1 LASSKHSQSG
11 MKIGLAIIS
20 LSITQQ
26 WLDRSCLDSV
36 LDQTLSTVPSLT
48 VPPPSWLQ
56 SRSLATYKPRHLQV
70 SNAAPST
77 DRSSR
82 RASTKSHTYPEPFRA
97 FPVAAASSAHSKRAR
112 ADAMIIDCVFR
123 LRNHL
128 PYMRLHL
135 YNMLAAVL
143 ESGVSKT
150 CLLQAQKR

>member
-1 LASSKHSQSG
+1 MVLASSKHSQSG
-11 MKIGLAIIS
+11 MKIDLAMVS

-56 SRSLATYKPRHLQV
+56 SRFLPTYKPRHLQV

-82 RASTKSHTYPEPFRA
+82 RAPTKCQTYLEPFRA
-97 FPVAAASSAHSKRAR
+97 FPVAAASSAHSERAR
-112 ADAMIIDCVFR
+112 ADAIIIDCVFR

-128 PYMRLHL
+128 PYTRLHL
-135 YNMLAAVL
+135 YNMLAAGADTVT
-143 ESGVSKT
+143 T
-150 CLLQAQKR
+150 CRCL